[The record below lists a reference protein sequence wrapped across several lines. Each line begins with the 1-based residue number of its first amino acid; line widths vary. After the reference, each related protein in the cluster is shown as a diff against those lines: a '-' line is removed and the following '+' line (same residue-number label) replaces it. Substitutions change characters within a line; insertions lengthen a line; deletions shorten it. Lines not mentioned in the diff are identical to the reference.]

1 MALTA
6 TMTVSN
12 GPTATPEFAN
22 TPLSATLTLSN
33 SVAGPV
39 TVSSIQPFVTGGSQT
54 YTQPSPPKVPLTVP
68 GLGSTTV
75 NISFFA
81 PAMNIKASPYSA
93 LGVAQGYTIGAI
105 IYSNDATNPV
115 LSPSTIAITPTSGN
129 LGS

>member
-12 GPTATPEFAN
+12 GPYTTPEFAN

-39 TVSSIQPFVTGGSQT
+39 TVTAIQPFVTGGT
-54 YTQPSPPKVPLTVP
+54 LPYTQPSPPVPITVP
-68 GLGSTTV
+68 GLGSSTL

-81 PAMNIKASPYSA
+81 PAMNVKASPSSVV
-93 LGVAQGYTIGAI
+93 GIAQGYTIGAI

-115 LSPSTIAITPTSGN
+115 LSPTPIAITPTSGN